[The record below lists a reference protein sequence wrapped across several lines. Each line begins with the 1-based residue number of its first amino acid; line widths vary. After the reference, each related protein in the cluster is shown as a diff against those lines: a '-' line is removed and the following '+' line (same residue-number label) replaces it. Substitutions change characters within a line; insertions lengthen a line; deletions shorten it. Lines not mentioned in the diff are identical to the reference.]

1 MAGPTN
7 GGRSQS
13 LQALR
18 DSEELHR
25 AVLEH
30 ISDAVFVTDD
40 DGRFTFICPNVDN
53 IFGYVPDE
61 VQAMSRIGVLLGDNL
76 FDRAR
81 LDADGEVRN
90 IEREVRSK
98 SGDRRTILI
107 HVKKVAIQGGTTLC
121 ACRDVTERKAAEEAA
136 RAARM
141 ELAQASRLTVA
152 GELVASIVHEITQP
166 MTSVAA
172 NASTGMRLLADGGES
187 AQTAPLR
194 DILADILND
203 SQIARD
209 VIDRLRALTRK
220 QPFNLEVL
228 DLNDVIVELT
238 RLMQG
243 EAQLRGIVLHTDLDR
258 SALKVL
264 ADRVGLRQIV
274 LNLLLNAM
282 DAVAHNAQ
290 DRRVALRTR
299 LVRNAVELSVSD
311 SGPGIPSEFLPK
323 LFDAFF
329 TTKKEGVGLGLTITR
344 SLVEA
349 QGGQISVADDGDQGT
364 TTFSVRLPPYGH

>member
-1 MAGPTN
+1 MTEPTN

-61 VQAMSRIGVLLGDNL
+61 VQAMSRIGSLLGDNL
-76 FDRAR
+76 YDPVR

-107 HVKKVAIQGGTTLC
+107 HVKKVAIKGGTVLC
-121 ACRDVTERKAAEEAA
+121 ACRDVTDRKAAEEAA
-136 RAARM
+136 RVARL
-141 ELAQASRLTVA
+141 ELAQAARLTVA

-166 MTSVAA
+166 LTSVEA
-172 NASTGMRLLADGGES
+172 NASAGMRLLAEGIG
-187 AQTAPLR
+187 APQAAMLR
-194 DILADILND
+194 DILTDVLND
-203 SQIARD
+203 SHIARD

-220 QPFNLEVL
+220 QPFNLEVM
-228 DLNDVIVELT
+228 DLNDVITELA
-238 RLMQG
+238 RLMHG
-243 EAQLRGIVLHTDLDR
+243 EAQLRGITLHTDLDR
-258 SALKVL
+258 SALKVN
-264 ADRVGLRQIV
+264 ADRVGMRQVV

-290 DRRVALRTR
+290 NRRVALCTR
-299 LVRNAVELSVSD
+299 RLPDAVELSVSD
-311 SGPGIPSEFLPK
+311 SGPGIPREFLPK

-329 TTKKEGVGLGLTITR
+329 TTKKEGVGLGLTIAR

-349 QGGQISVADDGDQGT
+349 QGGQISVADYGDQGA
-364 TTFSVRLPPYGH
+364 TFSVRLPPHGH